1 MNKKTKLTFLQVG
14 NELKLFTTCGIEIEN
29 CISFDLSAGALDSVE
44 ISARFDAGFDCMVFR
59 VNEQEK

>member
-29 CISFDLSAGALDSVE
+29 CTGFYISACPQDSVE
-44 ISARFDAGFDCMVFR
+44 ISARFDAGFNCKVFS
-59 VNEQEK
+59 VNKQEK